1 MEQQMREPKVDKPLA
16 APRKGPLELVLS
28 LLTLAAVTI
37 ALMLTIV
44 VLIPDENDYA
54 KSTLLKHERLAS
66 LTGRKVVLVG
76 GSNLSFGMES
86 DIIERETACPTV
98 NMGMNGYFGARYML
112 NEVKPDLRSGDIV
125 VLAFEWDNYG
135 KSVDGTGKDLLAI
148 VKTNP
153 SALAYLTPHQMGA
166 AALETPYIAQVK
178 ILRVMRQS
186 IQAIRSILIDT
197 EPQEKSVINEVE
209 SFKSFDFQGDLNGHD
224 GVVWDWEFDQGI
236 DLTTTGLDLEIIS
249 LIKDFVRDMRER
261 DVTVIV
267 SYTPTMRQYYEL
279 QSGPINEAHRLLT
292 SGPNAVEAPRPPDDF
307 VFDSSYFFD
316 TVYHLKTTSRVER
329 SQMVADDIHTVLGT
343 KPDCRINAP

>member
-1 MEQQMREPKVDKPLA
+1 MQEPKVDKPLA
-16 APRKGPLELVLS
+16 APRKGPLQLVLS
-28 LLTLAAVTI
+28 LLALSAATI
-37 ALMLTIV
+37 AVMLTIV

-54 KSTLLKHERLAS
+54 KATLLKHERLAS

-76 GSNLSFGMES
+76 GSNLSFGIES
-86 DIIERETACPTV
+86 DIIERETACPAV
-98 NMGMNGYFGARYML
+98 NMGMNGYFGARYMM

-153 SALAYLTPHQMGA
+153 AALAYLTPRQMGA

-178 ILRVMRQS
+178 ILRVMGQS
-186 IQAIRSILIDT
+186 MQAIRSILIDT
-197 EPQEKSVINEVE
+197 EPQEKSLINEVE
-209 SFKSFDFQGDLNGHD
+209 SFKSFDFQGDLNGHE
-224 GVVWDWEFDQGI
+224 GVVWEWEFDEGL

-249 LIKDFVRDMRER
+249 LIKDFVHDMRER
-261 DVTVIV
+261 DVTVIM

-279 QSGPINEAHRLLT
+279 QSGPINEVHRLLT
-292 SGPNAVEAPRPPDDF
+292 SGPNAVEAPRPPEDF

-316 TVYHLKTTSRVER
+316 TVYHLKTTSRIER
-329 SQMVADDIHTVLGT
+329 TQMVADDIHTVLGT
-343 KPDCRINAP
+343 KPDCRINNP

>member
-1 MEQQMREPKVDKPLA
+1 MEQQIQEPKVDDPLV
-16 APRKGPLELVLS
+16 APRKGPLQLVLR
-28 LLTLAAVTI
+28 LLTLAVVTI
-37 ALMLTIV
+37 GVVLAIV

-54 KSTLLKHERLAS
+54 KATLLKHERLAS
-66 LTGRKVVLVG
+66 LTDRKVVLVG

-148 VKTNP
+148 AKTNP
-153 SALAYLTPHQMGA
+153 SALAYFTPHQMGA
-166 AALETPYIAQVK
+166 AALEIPYIAQVK
-178 ILRVMRQS
+178 ILRVMGQS
-186 IQAIRSILIDT
+186 
-197 EPQEKSVINEVE
+197 
-209 SFKSFDFQGDLNGHD
+209 FQGDLNGHD
-224 GVVWDWEFDQGI
+224 GVVWDWEFEQGL
-236 DLTTTGLDLEIIS
+236 DLTTTGIDLEIIS
-249 LIKDFVRDMRER
+249 LIKDFVRVMRER
-261 DVTVIV
+261 DVTVLM
-267 SYTPTMRQYYEL
+267 SYTPTMRQYYQL

-292 SGPNAVEAPRPPDDF
+292 SGPDAVEAPRPPEDF

-329 SQMVADDIHTVLGT
+329 SQMVADDIHIVLGS
-343 KPDCRINAP
+343 KPDCRTNTP